1 MELPLFPLHSV
12 LCPGVALP
20 LHIFEERYRLM
31 VARCIEEGQPFGVV
45 LIREGHETRPL
56 RGRVADVGTT
66 ALIRQAGRYPDGR
79 LDIVTVGGQRFRI
92 ESLDEDREPYLVGEV
107 SFLEEPIGDAPVAR
121 RLAERVSERFL
132 RYLELLQPALES
144 ESDSEIEV
152 ELVVEAPEGEPE
164 EPPVPAAEEEAAPAE
179 SVLESLVASD
189 PEEEAGAEV
198 GSSGDDG
205 PATDSER
212 AEMLM
217 AAARRL
223 VTPEDPTHLSYV
235 LSGLIQVELPSR
247 QELLEAP
254 DTESRLRRLDA
265 VLRREIQLLE
275 RRLKPLVVDPRLSA
289 LRRN

>member
-45 LIREGHETRPL
+45 LIREGHETGPL

-92 ESLDEDREPYLVGEV
+92 ERLDEDREPYLLGEV
-107 SFLEEPIGDAPVAR
+107 SLLEEPIGDAPVAR

-152 ELVVEAPEGEPE
+152 ELVVEAPEGEPD
-164 EPPVPAAEEEAAPAE
+164 EPPLPAAEGEAAPAE
-179 SVLESLVASD
+179 SVLESLVSD
-189 PEEEAGAEV
+189 PEDEGESEV
-198 GSSGDDG
+198 ERSGDDG
-205 PATDSER
+205 PAPDAER

>member
-45 LIREGHETRPL
+45 LIREGHETGPL
-56 RGRVADVGTT
+56 LGRVADIGTT

-92 ESLDEDREPYLVGEV
+92 DGLDEDREPYLLADVTL
-107 SFLEEPIGDAPVAR
+107 LEEPIGDAPTAR
-121 RLAERVSERFL
+121 RFAERVSERFL

-144 ESDSEIEV
+144 DDGSEIEV
-152 ELVVEAPEGEPE
+152 ELVIESTESEPEGEASE
-164 EPPVPAAEEEAAPAE
+164 ADEGEPSPAVG
-179 SVLESLVASD
+179 SILESLISD
-189 PEEEAGAEV
+189 PDEPAGSPA
-198 GSSGDDG
+198 GD
-205 PATDSER
+205 PATANEADR

-217 AAARRL
+217 SAARRL

-247 QELLEAP
+247 QQLLEAP
-254 DTESRLRRLDA
+254 DTEARLRRLDA
-265 VLRREIQLLE
+265 VLAREIQLLG

-289 LRRN
+289 MRRN

>member
-31 VARCIEEGQPFGVV
+31 VARCIEEGRPFGVV
-45 LIREGHETRPL
+45 LIREGHETGPL
-56 RGRVADVGTT
+56 RGRVAAVGTT

-92 ESLDEDREPYLVGEV
+92 DSLDEGREPYLLGEV
-107 SFLEEPIGDAPVAR
+107 SFLEEPIGDAPMAR

-132 RYLELLQPALES
+132 RYLELLQPVLES
-144 ESDSEIEV
+144 DSDSEIEV

-164 EPPVPAAEEEAAPAE
+164 EAQATGAEEGAPAE
-179 SVLESLVASD
+179 SVLESLIAPD
-189 PEEEAGAEV
+189 PEAEDVESDVAGA
-198 GSSGDDG
+198 GDDG
-205 PATDSER
+205 PATDAER
-212 AEMLM
+212 TEMLM

-275 RRLKPLVVDPRLSA
+275 RRLKPLVVDPALSA